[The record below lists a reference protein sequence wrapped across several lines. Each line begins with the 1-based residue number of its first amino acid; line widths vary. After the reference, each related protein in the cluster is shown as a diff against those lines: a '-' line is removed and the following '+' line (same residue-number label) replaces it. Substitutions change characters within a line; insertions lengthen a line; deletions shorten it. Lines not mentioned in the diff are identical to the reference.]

1 MTTRNLTPVRLVA
14 LVAVLAAPLAG
25 QMPAV
30 VDLDS
35 AARWTWGAKPGYS
48 LDVEDACEGSDFGCA
63 VIRSGGSPSVG
74 FAYLSR
80 TVDAEALR
88 GRRVRF
94 SASLRL
100 EAIGQVGLFMR
111 VDRPAGVGF
120 EEHSLSKRL
129 PQREWVGQE
138 IVGAIDEDAVAVTF
152 GVRFSGRGAAY
163 LADPQV
169 LEIRE

>member
-1 MTTRNLTPVRLVA
+1 MRLVA
-14 LVAVLAAPLAG
+14 LVAVLGVPLAG
-25 QMPAV
+25 QTPAE

-35 AARWTWGAKPGYS
+35 VARWTWGAKPGYS
-48 LDVEDACEGSDFGCA
+48 LDVEDACDGSDAGCA
-63 VIRSGGSPSVG
+63 VIRNDGSPSTG

-80 TVDAEALR
+80 TVDAKSLR

-120 EEHSLSKRL
+120 EEHSLGKRL

-163 LADPQV
+163 LADPKV
-169 LEIRE
+169 REIHE